1 MEAVATFKNKD
12 RKVMPIAVKPLFAG
26 ASFAASLDP
35 IPTVELTGISPDD
48 GAREGAVSNLR
59 SACEL
64 LGKGDFFWAAE
75 YLYLWLKQSETL
87 ERNCVLRIAD
97 RVFPKAPGN
106 PGEWLLLLL
115 KRPMKIQALEW
126 IRMNSSHPL
135 VHLACSLAMAR
146 HYAFRNELQNAKNTL
161 EAAKKKVS
169 HHKIDNALFAVEQK
183 MKGYPVP
190 PYLNRY
196 LGDDD
201 GYFKK
206 RTCPMPF
213 GRFDI
218 DHEGGVMVCCGYYMP
233 DTKVGNLYQSTGVE
247 VINSPKAR
255 DVRSSVMD
263 GSFKH
268 CDELKCPF
276 ISGEQLP
283 WKSEVKDVVMRKAI
297 ETGDC
302 SAPNPNHVVF
312 GFDRT
317 CNLSCPSCRTE
328 MISDNQEI
336 RDRKTKITEE
346 SILPLLKNS
355 GRLDIN
361 LAGELFASKASRALL
376 NKLNRAEYPN
386 LWLFI
391 ISNGTLFTPEEWDKF
406 PNIHDMVHTVRVST
420 DAARPETFEKLRRG
434 GKWDRFSPNMEF
446 IAFLRRSKKIQRF
459 HVSFTYQVANF
470 REMPDFVAYAKQLGC
485 DEVIFE
491 KLENPGNVFSEGEY
505 IQKAV
510 HRPEHPLHQD
520 FLGVIR
526 NPAMRDPMIVEDY
539 RRLL

>member
-1 MEAVATFKNKD
+1 MEAVAIFKSED

-35 IPTVELTGISPDD
+35 IPAVARIGTPVDD
-48 GAREGAVSNLR
+48 GGKESATTHVR
-59 SACEL
+59 SACVL
-64 LGKGDFFWAAE
+64 MGKGEFFWAAE
-75 YLYLWLKQSETL
+75 DLYQWLKHSERL
-87 ERNCVLRIAD
+87 EKGCVIKVSNRE
-97 RVFPKAPGN
+97 FPKHSRH
-106 PGEWLLLLL
+106 PGERLLLLF
-115 KRPMKIQALEW
+115 IQPTKVEAIEW
-126 IRMNSSHPL
+126 ILTNTSHP
-135 VHLACSLAMAR
+135 VVQLACSLAMAR
-146 HYAFRNELQNAKNTL
+146 YCAFHNELEKAKNTL
-161 EAAKKKVS
+161 KAAKRKVA

-183 MKGYPVP
+183 MKGQPVP
-190 PYLNRY
+190 PYLDRY
-196 LGDDD
+196 LGDDN
-201 GYFKK
+201 GYFKE
-206 RTCPMPF
+206 RTCSMPF

-218 DHEGGVMVCCGYYMP
+218 DYEGGVMVCCGYYMP
-233 DTKVGNLYQSTGVE
+233 DTKVGNLYESTGIE
-247 VINSPKAR
+247 VINSSKAK

-283 WKSEVKDVVMRKAI
+283 WKSEVKDPVMRKAI
-297 ETGDC
+297 ETGDY
-302 SAPNPNHVVF
+302 SAPDPKHVVF

-391 ISNGTLFTPEEWDKF
+391 ISNGTLFTPEEWEKF
-406 PNIHDMVHTVRVST
+406 PDIHDMVHTVRVSI

-434 GKWDRFSPNMEF
+434 GKWDRFSSNMEF
-446 IAFLRRSKKIQRF
+446 IASLRRSNKIQWF
-459 HVSFTYQVANF
+459 HVSFTYQLANF
-470 REMPDFVAYAKQLGC
+470 REMPDFVAYAKRLGC

-491 KLENPGNVFSEGEY
+491 KLENPGRVYSEEEY
-505 IQKAV
+505 VQKAV

-520 FLGVIR
+520 FLAVIR
-526 NPAMRDPMIVEDY
+526 APAMQDPMIVKDY
-539 RRLL
+539 RRLV